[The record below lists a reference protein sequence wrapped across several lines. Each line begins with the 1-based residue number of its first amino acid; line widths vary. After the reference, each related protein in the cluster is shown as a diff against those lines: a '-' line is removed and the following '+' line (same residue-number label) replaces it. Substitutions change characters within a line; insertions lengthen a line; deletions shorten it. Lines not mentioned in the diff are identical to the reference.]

1 MDLSV
6 IKQVWDNIFKLQQA
20 TEYNTRSIRD
30 IYPDTAIMMWINST
44 MDSTEDPA
52 TFIPDSF
59 DGYVD
64 ELQELGQGSTAPGT
78 TSKANLANNPYSII
92 QRPLTN
98 FEPVIRSQ
106 NVYLE
111 KIEYYAY
118 DTTISGGL
126 GQDPAVVAAIYA
138 SRTGDDIIPQSYFQN
153 GMFPGVNWQ
162 PNFFR
167 PSFQIDGEEMLKGL
181 QASQYGNKNNQGDL
195 SIGMPLPACYNINKA
210 LGKITNGVNSL
221 AQLGQLVDVGGTNY
235 VQRYPILTIATF
247 RLGSRKNSY

>member
-1 MDLSV
+1 MDFSA

-30 IYPDTAIMMWINST
+30 IYPDISKQMWISST
-44 MDSTEDPA
+44 MDSSQSPD
-52 TFIPDSF
+52 TFIPNTF

-64 ELQELGQGSTAPGT
+64 ELQELGQAT
-78 TSKANLANNPYSII
+78 TSPGSPSLSASPYSTI
-92 QRPLTN
+92 QRLLTN
-98 FEPVIRSQ
+98 FDPIIQSQ

-111 KIEYYAY
+111 TIEYYAY
-118 DTTISGGL
+118 DTTITGGL

-167 PSFQIDGEEMLKGL
+167 PSFQLDGQEMLKGF
-181 QASQYGNKNNQGDL
+181 AESNYGNKANRGDL
-195 SIGMPLPACYNINKA
+195 SIGHPLPACFQINKA
-210 LGKITNGVNSL
+210 LGKISSGVTSIAQLAQIVDNGGVN
-221 AQLGQLVDVGGTNY
+221 Y
-235 VQRYPILTIATF
+235 YQRYPILTIATF
-247 RLGSRKNSY
+247 RLGSRKNSW